1 MHGRMQGMVSRLS
14 RLLLALSLGAVLT
27 GCAGS
32 GSSQSNT
39 PPPAVTA
46 VSITPNNS
54 AVTTGKTLQF
64 SAKATYSDG
73 STKDITS
80 TATWQTSDSTV
91 AAVSGGNVTGEKAGV
106 VNVRASSGQVSAT
119 TILNVTSKHFG
130 NASLKGPYAF
140 TLVTSVSAPALQ
152 FEVGSM
158 SADGSGNV
166 SGVEDINGPS
176 GVAKAVSLSG
186 TYAIT
191 ADGRGTLTLN
201 SSGQPARTLRFVLSA
216 NSATPGDNNGVL
228 IEFDGAHNAIGTLA
242 KQDPTALANTALAN
256 GTYVFRS
263 AGLDSSKQPVSS
275 VGAFTLDST
284 GTSVSSGKEDINDN
298 GTINNGAG
306 AASAISI
313 TGGSIGA
320 VDASTGRATASLVT
334 GGGTTDFAIYIVSAG
349 KIEMLGV
356 DANPLIGTAEL
367 QTQPAPSSIGA
378 GGYLL
383 QTDIGGV
390 PGQFWLTGQ
399 VGVDS
404 TSHFTGGVLSEDGKV
419 NLVFVNP
426 AASITVGASG
436 RGTFQQTTN
445 QGSLNCTFY
454 MVSSSRM
461 YALQTNDSHAGSGI
475 LALQVPGADGFP
487 SINLNNTFAGGG
499 AELGDGNVAFVVQY
513 VSDGLGHIVG
523 IEDVSQPQS
532 GNPSQLST
540 STIEFTANF
549 GIPNSIGGVQFT
561 VSGSGAGVTSLAV
574 LLQSSSTAA
583 FIGQPNDADGW
594 LTVQ

>member
-1 MHGRMQGMVSRLS
+1 MVSRVLK
-14 RLLLALSLGAVLT
+14 LLLAVSLGAALT
-27 GCAGS
+27 GCIGS

-39 PPPAVTA
+39 PPPTVTA
-46 VSITPNNS
+46 VSITPNDS
-54 AVTTGKTLQF
+54 ALTIGKTLQF

-73 STKDITS
+73 TSKDITS
-80 TATWQTSDSTV
+80 SATWQTGDTTV
-91 AAVSGGNVTGEKAGV
+91 ATVSGGNVSGVKAGV
-106 VNVRASSGQVSAT
+106 VSVRASSGQASAT
-119 TILNVTSKHFG
+119 TILNVTSKHFS

-140 TLVTSVSAPALQ
+140 TLVTGMGAPALQ

-158 SADGSGNV
+158 NADGNGNV
-166 SGVEDINGPS
+166 SGAEDLNTPS

-191 ADGRGTLTLN
+191 ADGRGTLSLN
-201 SSGQPARTLRFVLSA
+201 TSGQAARTLRFVLSA
-216 NSATPGDNNGVL
+216 NSASAGNNDGVL
-228 IEFDGAHNAIGTLA
+228 IEFDGVHNAIGTLA
-242 KQDPTALANTALAN
+242 KQDTTALVNTALASS
-256 GTYVFRS
+256 TYVFHLG
-263 AGLDSSKQPVSS
+263 GLDGSKQPTST

-284 GTSVSSGKEDINDN
+284 GTTVSLGSLDVNDN

-306 AASAISI
+306 SASAVSI
-313 TGGSIGA
+313 TSGTIGA
-320 VDASTGRATASLVT
+320 VDSITGRATASLVT
-334 GGGTTDFAIYIVSAG
+334 GSGTRDLVLYVISAS

-367 QTQPAPSSIGA
+367 QIQPAPASIGA

-390 PGQFWLTGQ
+390 PGQFWLMGQ
-399 VGVDS
+399 VGVDN
-404 TSHFTGGVLSEDGKV
+404 TSHFTEGVLSEDGRV
-419 NLVFVNP
+419 NVSFVNP
-426 AASITVGASG
+426 AAGITVGANG
-436 RGTFQQTTN
+436 RGTFQQSTN

-454 MVSSSRM
+454 MISSSRM
-461 YALQTNDSHAGSGI
+461 YVLQTNDPHAGNGV
-475 LALQVPGADGFP
+475 LELQVPGADGFP

-549 GIPNSIGGVQFT
+549 GMPNSIGGVQFT
-561 VSGSGAGVTSLAV
+561 VSGSGAGITSLAV
-574 LLQSSSTAA
+574 LLQSSSAGT
-583 FIGQPNDADGW
+583 FIGQPNDVDGW
-594 LTVQ
+594 VTVQ